1 MPTSIARSE
10 SHSEHSPLQR
20 AYLKIVELE
29 AKLKAARRE
38 NEPIAIIGMA
48 CRFPGHANGPRQ
60 YWQLLSEARDAITE
74 IPRSRW
80 NVDALYSP
88 DPQAPGKMYTRW
100 GGFIE
105 NVHQF
110 DPQFFSI
117 TPREA
122 VTMDPQQR
130 LLLEVTHEA
139 LEEAGL
145 PADDLKG
152 SRTGVFTGTGFN
164 DYARLLSKLNLTE
177 VSAYSGSGIQMCFCT
192 GRVSYV
198 LGLRGP
204 SIPVDT
210 ACSSSLVALHMASQ
224 SLRSGECDLALAGG
238 VNLLLAPEGNIF
250 LSRAGALSPDGRCKT
265 FDEAANGFVRGEGC
279 GVIVLKRLSDA
290 LSNGDNILA
299 LIAGSAVNH
308 DGRSSGLTVPSGPAQ
323 EAVIQQALTN
333 AGVEPDAVSYI
344 EAHGTG
350 TALGD
355 PIEMQALAEVFASPQ
370 RLSRPLLVGSVKTNF
385 GHLEAASGIASLIK
399 VVMMM
404 QHRQIP
410 AHLHFKKLS
419 PHICIDQAKIRI
431 PTKLQAWEMQL
442 DAPRIAGLSSFGLSG
457 TNAHIVVREYA
468 DETQR
473 SPRPVRSMPVLL
485 PLSAK
490 RPEALEKLARRYREY
505 LAEDE
510 SSPAVPLSDV
520 CYTAAV
526 GRSHY
531 DHRLV
536 LAAES
541 KAQTVEALDA
551 FLREKRADGIVSGH
565 RPLEGPAKLVYVFS
579 GQGAQRAKMGAELF
593 EGEPVFRAAIE
604 RCDELYCDLS
614 GVSLIDLLTRSD
626 PSAMQQ
632 TEVAQPAVFALQVA
646 LAALWRSWG
655 IEPDAVVGHSVG
667 EIAAAHIAGA
677 LTLEDAIR
685 LVHHRARLMQRLTG
699 KGRMVAASLSPEQGN
714 DFLAK
719 FKGKLAIA
727 AVNAPRSI
735 VFAGETHEMEEL
747 TRSLKEQKVMCR
759 DLGVD
764 YAFHSVQTRSLERE
778 FLEGIADLPNQ
789 PASLP
794 IFSTVTGR
802 AESGP
807 LFDANYWA
815 RNMTQ
820 PVLFAAAID
829 NLIKEDFSV
838 FLELSAQP
846 VLQGPIAQCLGQ
858 QGIHGVALPSLIH
871 SESEALSMKKSLAR
885 LYGLGFAL
893 NWKTQF
899 PEGCRKVPS
908 LPTYPW
914 QQQRYWVDIPEESV
928 VAGEHAEGVHD
939 WLYELRWQEKPLA
952 FVRSAPAAW
961 LILADKQ
968 GTAAA
973 LKTAMEANG
982 HVATCL
988 TRHDVFGG
996 PESSPETLS
1005 GDSIRRA
1012 LSRAVEQA
1020 GPLPWAGVVH
1030 LWSLDATPAAETTA
1044 SSLMRDLTMTVGSA
1058 VQLIQSMASPTRTEP
1073 PRVWFVT
1080 KGAQAVGQP
1089 TGPLEITQS
1098 PIWGIGRTCAAEFPT
1113 IWGGLVDLDPEAPVS
1128 TAAEQILH
1136 AIYSG
1141 QAEDQ
1146 VAFRKGES
1154 YVARVA
1160 RMDPPEQRP
1169 FVVRKDASY
1178 LITGGRS
1185 GVGFEVARWLAR
1197 KGAKHLILL
1206 GRSPVPSPEMWD
1218 KISSQPDASLI
1229 ARVRELQACGATVHL
1244 PSVDIANEQQLRMF
1258 LDAHSGQGFPPIRGA
1273 FHAASVWKSTAGRS
1287 LVLPISQMDVDSLQ
1301 EVLPPKVMGSWLI
1314 RKLLGDSLDFLVL
1327 FSAGAAIVGSP
1338 GQGNYSAA
1346 NAFMDALALDSR
1358 RKGEPRTLAISWG
1371 PITETGFGTTPEG
1384 KALFSIW
1391 ERRGIKGIAPA
1402 HVVETIEFL
1411 IPQEISHAAVMR
1423 TDWELL
1429 KRSYT
1434 ELLSAPWAS
1443 GLVSANSGQSAN
1455 EPDLLTSLQQISA
1468 DDRKPIVV
1476 EFLQQQ
1482 VCRVMGFG
1490 SGDEPEPDRG
1500 LFELGMDSLLAL
1512 ELKNR
1517 VQLGLKRDFPA
1528 TAVFDYPSI
1537 DSLADYLLREVL
1549 LLEPVKASAPASN
1562 GNGLA
1567 ILEQIDSL
1575 SEEQVEALLNQ
1586 RVGEGKNS

>member
-1 MPTSIARSE
+1 MTRSE
-10 SHSEHSPLQR
+10 PQGEHSPLQR
-20 AYLKIVELE
+20 AYLRIVELE

-60 YWQLLSEARDAITE
+60 YWQMLSEARDAITE

-105 NVHQF
+105 DVDQF
-110 DPQFFSI
+110 DPQFFAI

-122 VTMDPQQR
+122 VKMDPQQR

-145 PADDLKG
+145 PADELKG

-164 DYARLLSKLNLTE
+164 DYARLLSKLDLSE

-224 SLRSGECDLALAGG
+224 SLRAGECDLALAGG
-238 VNLLLAPEGNIF
+238 VNLLLAPEANIF
-250 LSRAGALSPDGRCKT
+250 LSKAGALSPDGRCKT

-279 GVIVLKRLSDA
+279 GVVVLKRMSDA

-299 LIAGSAVNH
+299 LIAGSAINH

-323 EAVIQQALTN
+323 EAVIQQALMN

-355 PIEMQALAEVFASPQ
+355 PIEMQALAAVFASPQ

-385 GHLEAASGIASLIK
+385 GHLEAAAGIASLIK

-419 PHICIDQAKIRI
+419 PHISIDQARIRI
-431 PTKLQAWEMQL
+431 PTKLQAWEMQS
-442 DAPRIAGLSSFGLSG
+442 DAPRVAGLSSFGLSG
-457 TNAHIVVREYA
+457 TNAHIVVREFA
-468 DETQR
+468 DGVRQ
-473 SPRPVRSMPVLL
+473 SPGSMHSTPVLL

-490 RPEALEKLARRYREY
+490 RPEALEKLARGYREY
-505 LAEDE
+505 LAEDGP
-510 SSPAVPLSDV
+510 SSSAVPLLDV
-520 CYTAAV
+520 CYTAAA

-536 LAAES
+536 LAAKS
-541 KAQTVEALDA
+541 KAEAVEALDS
-551 FLREKRADGIVSGH
+551 FLREKRADGVISGH

-579 GQGAQRAKMGAELF
+579 GQGAQRAKMGVELF
-593 EGEPVFRAAIE
+593 ESEPVFRAAIE
-604 RCDELYCDLS
+604 RCDKLYRDLS
-614 GVSLIDLLTRSD
+614 GVSLVGLLTQSD
-626 PSAMQQ
+626 SSAMQQ

-677 LTLEDAIR
+677 LTLKDAVR

-699 KGRMVAASLSPEQGN
+699 KGRMVAASLSPAQAG

-719 FKGKLAIA
+719 FKGKLSIA
-727 AVNAPRSI
+727 AVNAPKSI
-735 VFAGETHEMEEL
+735 VFSGETQQMEEL
-747 TRSLKEQKVMCR
+747 TSSLKAQKVACR

-764 YAFHSVQTRSLERE
+764 YAFHSVQTKSLESE
-778 FLEGIADLPNQ
+778 FLESIADLPNQ
-789 PASLP
+789 PPSVP

-807 LFDANYWA
+807 VFSANYWA

-820 PVLFAAAID
+820 PVLFAAAIGD
-829 NLIKEDFSV
+829 LIKEDFGV

-858 QGIHGVALPSLIH
+858 QGIQGVALPSLTH
-871 SESEALSMKKSLAR
+871 SDSEALSMKKSLTR
-885 LYGLGFAL
+885 LYGLGFSV
-893 NWKTQF
+893 NWKAQF

-914 QQQRYWVDIPEESV
+914 QHQRYWVDIPEESDIV
-928 VAGEHAEGVHD
+928 GEHAQGVHD
-939 WLYELRWQEKPLA
+939 WLYELRWEKKPLG
-952 FVRSAPAAW
+952 FVRPAPAAW
-961 LILADKQ
+961 LILADGQ

-973 LKTAMEANG
+973 LKTALEADG
-982 HVATCL
+982 HTATCL

-996 PESSPETLS
+996 PELSLETLS
-1005 GDSIRRA
+1005 GDSIRMA
-1012 LSRAVEQA
+1012 LSKAVEQA

-1044 SSLMRDLTMTVGSA
+1044 SSLMRDVTMAVGSA
-1058 VQLIQSMASPTRTEP
+1058 VQLIQSITSPTRGEP
-1073 PRVWFVT
+1073 PRIWFVT
-1080 KGAQAVGQP
+1080 KGAQAAGQP
-1089 TGPLEITQS
+1089 TESLEITQS
-1098 PIWGIGRTCAAEFPT
+1098 PIWGIGRTCAAEFPM
-1113 IWGGLVDLDPEAPVS
+1113 IWGGLVDLDPEAGAS
-1128 TAAEQILH
+1128 TAAEQIFH
-1136 AIYSG
+1136 AICSG
-1141 QAEDQ
+1141 DSEDQ
-1146 VAFRKGES
+1146 VAFRKEES

-1160 RMDPPEQRP
+1160 RMDSPEQRP
-1169 FVVRKDASY
+1169 FALRDHASY

-1197 KGAKHLILL
+1197 KGARHLILL
-1206 GRSPVPSPEMWD
+1206 ARSPVPSPDQWD
-1218 KISSQPDASLI
+1218 QISSEPDASLI

-1244 PSVDIANEQQLRMF
+1244 PAIDITNELQLRTF
-1258 LDAHSGQGFPPIRGA
+1258 LDAHSGQGFPPIRGV
-1273 FHAASVWKSTAGRS
+1273 FHAASVWKSKAGRS
-1287 LVLPISQMDVDSLQ
+1287 LVLPISQMDVDSLR
-1301 EVLPPKVMGSWLI
+1301 EVLPPKIVGSWLV

-1358 RKGEPRTLAISWG
+1358 RKGEPRTLAINWG
-1371 PITETGFGTTPEG
+1371 PIIETGFGTTPEG

-1391 ERRGIKGIAPA
+1391 ERRGIQGITPA
-1402 HVVETIEFL
+1402 QVVETIEFL
-1411 IPQEISHAAVMR
+1411 IPQDINHAGVMR

-1429 KRSYT
+1429 RRSYT
-1434 ELLSAPWAS
+1434 ELLNAPWAS
-1443 GLVSANSGQSAN
+1443 ALVSADYKQSAS
-1455 EPDLLTSLQQISA
+1455 EPDLLAALAQISGN
-1468 DDRKPIVV
+1468 DRKPIIV

-1482 VCRVMGFG
+1482 VCRVMGFR
-1490 SGDEPEPDRG
+1490 SGEEPEPHRG
-1500 LFELGMDSLLAL
+1500 LFDLGLDSLLAL

-1562 GNGLA
+1562 GNGSG
-1567 ILEQIDSL
+1567 ILEQIDGL
-1575 SEEQVEALLNQ
+1575 SEEQVQALLNQ
-1586 RVGEGKNS
+1586 RMGKAEVHD